1 MSKLPKQT
9 LQQGGFLNSLKKC
22 RSCGSIDLIER
33 FNLGEQF
40 FSGYF
45 PSAGENIDHVK
56 APLVLL
62 ECSICRLVQLGDTFN
77 LDFMYG
83 NNYGYRSGL
92 NSSMVEHL
100 ENKARSLIQAFG
112 LNAESRILDI
122 GANDGTFLR
131 SFVPINAE
139 LFAVD
144 PTIANWEEFYDF
156 SVQKF
161 NLLFDETTIPL
172 LNLGKF
178 DLISSISMFYDIPD
192 PISFANLIK
201 NHLSDFGIWHVELS
215 YLPSMMKQNSF
226 DTICHEHLE
235 YYSLTSIQHILK
247 EAELKI
253 IKYELNDI
261 NGGSI
266 TMDITHEKS
275 RFYSLDKNLDLAI
288 SQERNSIDENSWKYF
303 KFEVERNIKR
313 ISDTISDFAN
323 QGKLVVGLGASTKG
337 NVTLQAA
344 NLNPHLI
351 KNITEINA
359 RKFGLVTPGTNIPIV
374 PEDDRNSVLP
384 DYKLVLPWHF
394 RKHIVRNQEEFLNRG
409 GKLIFPLPLFEIVGN
424 K

>member
-1 MSKLPKQT
+1 MNKLPKQT
-9 LQQGGFLNSLKKC
+9 FQKGGFLNSLKGC
-22 RSCGSIDLIER
+22 RACCSVDLIER
-33 FNLGEQF
+33 FSLGEQF

-45 PSAGENIDHVK
+45 PSAGENINHLK
-56 APLVLL
+56 APLVLF
-62 ECSICRLVQLGDTFN
+62 ECSNCRLVQLGDSFE

-100 ENKARSLIQAFG
+100 ENKARSLIQTFG
-112 LNAESRILDI
+112 LNAGSRILDV

-131 SFVPINAE
+131 SFVPTNAE

-161 NLLFDETTIPL
+161 SLLFDETTIPL

-178 DLISSISMFYDIPD
+178 DLVSSISMFYDVPD
-192 PISFANLIK
+192 PISFAYLIK
-201 NHLSDFGIWHVELS
+201 NHLSDVGIWHVELS

-235 YYSLTSIQHILK
+235 YYSLTSIQYILK
-247 EAELKI
+247 EAELMI
-253 IKYELNDI
+253 IGHEFNDI

-266 TMDITHEKS
+266 ALDITHEKS
-275 RFYSLDKNLDLAI
+275 RFYLLDKNLDLAI
-288 SQERNSIDENSWKYF
+288 RQERNSIDEDSWKHF
-303 KFEVERNIKR
+303 KFEVERNIKMLSNS
-313 ISDTISDFAN
+313 ISVFAN
-323 QGKLVVGLGASTKG
+323 QEKLVTGLGASTKG

-344 NLNPHLI
+344 NLNLHLI
-351 KNITEINA
+351 KNIAEINA
-359 RKFGLVTPGTNIPIV
+359 RKFNLVTPGTNIPIV
-374 PEDDRNSVLP
+374 PEDNRNSILP

-394 RKHIVRNQEEFLNRG
+394 RKHIVRNQAQFLNRG
-409 GKLIFPLPLFEIVGN
+409 GKLIFPLPLFEIVGST
-424 K
+424 